1 MKKFLLFLLT
11 ILPTFVLAL
20 NVYPM
25 VNRVSAKPGDEVV
38 VKLQLANTSGTEE
51 KTKVNLHDFII
62 AGRSYIYNAPD
73 YPYSLKNWI
82 EVPATEVVLEPGEV
96 RDFEV
101 KIKVPVDFSG
111 AQAFGA
117 LSFEFGPEKPTGG
130 GVIARF
136 RIMSIIILDIEG
148 TRKDI
153 EMDITD
159 AKFYDLSED
168 APKEYKEKYGDFGTV
183 MVLKI
188 KNTGNAVLALKGEM
202 RVVSREFG
210 KIVMSR
216 PLSNET
222 FVVFPEREEE
232 FTFFSDAVFPP
243 GKLSVQFEG
252 VSQGVKVAKSFEVV
266 AFEKKKLERLAV
278 RMNPDM
284 MLFKIERPVINEKFQ
299 IQNLT
304 FEKLKISPKVKEKPS
319 FITILPRR
327 ATLAPYAAGNFY
339 LKVDTRKAKLRDGDN
354 IYHLTVESPDPK
366 VEVFGEPL
374 IILRHGI
381 GKTDHMVSM
390 TESSTE
396 TKQATIVVENTGDML
411 LEFQVVERLPLRTNS
426 LSKVFLV
433 LPGEKKKISFKYS
446 VSDVMARNAVLLR
459 WRIYREK
466 EWKEEKLPWPE
477 SD

>member
-1 MKKFLLFLLT
+1 MDMKRMSVIFLMIVSSTLFS
-11 ILPTFVLAL
+11 L
-20 NVYPM
+20 NIYPL
-25 VNRVSAKPGDEVV
+25 VHRLDVKLDDVV
-38 VKLQLANTSGTEE
+38 VAKYQLTNTSPVRENVII
-51 KTKVNLHDFII
+51 KSHDFII

-148 TRKDI
+148 VKRDMS
-153 EMDITD
+153 MDITD

-232 FTFFSDAVFPP
+232 FTFFSDAVSHP
-243 GKLSVQFEG
+243 GNSPCSSKGYPRVLGS
-252 VSQGVKVAKSFEVV
+252 
-266 AFEKKKLERLAV
+266 R
-278 RMNPDM
+278 NPSKWW
-284 MLFKIERPVINEKFQ
+284 L
-299 IQNLT
+299 
-304 FEKLKISPKVKEKPS
+304 LK
-319 FITILPRR
+319 
-327 ATLAPYAAGNFY
+327 
-339 LKVDTRKAKLRDGDN
+339 RKNSKG
-354 IYHLTVESPDPK
+354 
-366 VEVFGEPL
+366 
-374 IILRHGI
+374 
-381 GKTDHMVSM
+381 
-390 TESSTE
+390 
-396 TKQATIVVENTGDML
+396 
-411 LEFQVVERLPLRTNS
+411 S
-426 LSKVFLV
+426 LSGLS
-433 LPGEKKKISFKYS
+433 LIH
-446 VSDVMARNAVLLR
+446 
-459 WRIYREK
+459 I
-466 EWKEEKLPWPE
+466 
-477 SD
+477 